1 MAGRRAEPPTA
12 MRPRLELARRRGRL
26 SVGDQK
32 EKSMVFRFFPK
43 TFNFFELFEKQIGHG
58 VEAAC
63 LLREIVSLGGVSED
77 ALSRMTMIEHQGDD
91 VAHKIID
98 QLNKTFITPFDRE
111 DIYALTKQLD
121 DITDM
126 INNILNRLKVYN
138 VTSVDKNLVEF
149 SIVIE
154 QSVRAVARAVGGL
167 QNHKDGQTVFNACV
181 EINRLENVGDAMR
194 DRALSELFSGT
205 RDPISVIKWKDIYQE
220 AETVLDVCE
229 DVAHV
234 VDSIMVKQA

>member
-1 MAGRRAEPPTA
+1 MA
-12 MRPRLELARRRGRL
+12 
-26 SVGDQK
+26 
-32 EKSMVFRFFPK
+32 FRFFPK
-43 TFNFFELFEKQIGHG
+43 TFNFFDLFEKQVSHA

-63 LLREIVSLGGVSED
+63 LFKEIVAGGGVSED
-77 ALSRMTMIEHQGDD
+77 ASSRMAAIEHQGDE

-111 DIYALTKQLD
+111 DIHALACQLD

-126 INNILNRLKVYN
+126 INNILNRLRVYSI
-138 VTSVDKNLVEF
+138 TTVDKNLVEF
-149 SIVIE
+149 AGIID
-154 QSVRAVARAVGGL
+154 QSVRAVARAIGGL
-167 QNHKDGQTVFNACV
+167 RNHKDGKVVFEACV
-181 EINRLENVGDAMR
+181 EINRLENVGDDMR
-194 DRALSELFSGT
+194 DHALSELFAGA

-234 VDSIMVKQA
+234 VDSILVKQA

>member
-1 MAGRRAEPPTA
+1 
-12 MRPRLELARRRGRL
+12 
-26 SVGDQK
+26 
-32 EKSMVFRFFPK
+32 MVFRFFPK

-63 LLREIVSLGGVSED
+63 LLREIVLVGAVTED
-77 ALSRMTMIEHQGDD
+77 ALSRMAMIEHQGDD

-149 SIVIE
+149 AVVIE

-167 QNHKDGQTVFNACV
+167 QNHKDGQVVFNACV
-181 EINRLENVGDAMR
+181 EINRLENVGDTMR
-194 DRALSELFSGT
+194 DLFSGA